1 MGSWD
6 KSRPQHEL
14 YSLTT
19 EAGLTATALCL
30 DTWKT
35 ATRHT
40 PLYTEII
47 LTFSDLKSNLNLA
60 TTKKL

>member
-14 YSLTT
+14 YSLTA